1 MKEILIHG
9 LLVSVFFGV
18 FAFAAEAEEG
28 KIRLLVRGDDMGFSH
43 SANVA
48 SIKAYREGV
57 MRTAEVLV
65 PGPWF
70 LEAVEMLKETPGLD
84 VGVHLSLTSEWENL
98 KWRPLTHSP
107 SLVDQDGYF
116 YPMVWP
122 SDNYPEDQALTGAK
136 WKLEEIESELRA
148 QIELAKEKIPQVSH
162 VTGHMGFVSISEDV
176 GTLVGRLAREYGL
189 ELDTL
194 KAGLKRAGRYQGPT
208 GTPEEKV
215 ASFAR
220 LLEGLEPGNWLFVD
234 HPGLDDAELRAVHH
248 IGYENVAEDRHGVT
262 FCWTHP
268 KVKEIIKKREIELIS
283 YADLKNR

>member
-1 MKEILIHG
+1 MKEILFRG
-9 LLVSVFFGV
+9 LLVSVFLGI

-57 MRTAEVLV
+57 MRTVEVLV

-70 LEAVEMLKETPGLD
+70 LEAVEMLKETPSLD

-116 YPMVWP
+116 YPMIWP

-148 QIELAKEKIPQVSH
+148 QIELAKEKIPQISH
-162 VTGHMGFVSISEDV
+162 VTGHMGFASISEDV
-176 GTLVGRLAREYGL
+176 GTLVRRLAKEYGL
-189 ELDTL
+189 ELDTR
-194 KAGLKRAGRYQGPT
+194 KAGLKRAGRYKGPA

-215 ASFAR
+215 ASFAK
-220 LLEGLEPGNWLFVD
+220 LLEGLEPGTWLFVD

-248 IGYENVAEDRHGVT
+248 IGYENVAEDREGVT
-262 FCWTHP
+262 VCWTHP
-268 KVKEIIKKREIELIS
+268 KVKEIIKKRGIELIS